1 MIDQSVQPPNFRDN
15 YTLILT
21 PDELSLLKTALIE
34 HLAHG
39 GRDQDIL
46 DALYSK
52 LQLTLSSDGACLR
65 PAQSLEAVGQ
75 GGTNVTEGSIYD
87 FSAFPDP
94 VQVFTKY
101 SHYSDDELQNEIEFL
116 SYENGRVARGHAS
129 QVSESL
135 KEALEEKALRPLLK
149 REYDDTEGRTCFVCS
164 CDPCVCLPEAVEQ
177 GGSIRD
183 SVRHGGTVVP
193 DHICG
198 QCYTDKSDSHSCN
211 RDDCL
216 EKSISSDGACLHS
229 AQSSDPVPLQR
240 SRVDFSLR
248 PYSCGLC
255 GMYHRKEQSCMP
267 DMKPRDS
274 EKGLLG
280 FHEFY
285 GPSYHAED
293 FDIDGFVFDYLT
305 SPDVGNGVRS

>member
-1 MIDQSVQPPNFRDN
+1 MIDQSVQTPNFRDN

-52 LQLTLSSDGACLR
+52 LQLTLSSDGACIR
-65 PAQSLEAVGQ
+65 PAQPLEAVVEQ
-75 GGTNVTEGSIYD
+75 GGLIVTLETYHSIAHAASS
-87 FSAFPDP
+87 F
-94 VQVFTKY
+94 FTLLDT
-101 SHYSDDELQNEIEFL
+101 SIL
-116 SYENGRVARGHAS
+116 SIPPGLFKDRCRDAYRAS
-129 QVSESL
+129 SWLFQDHLYLDQFQS
-135 KEALEEKALRPLLK
+135 
-149 REYDDTEGRTCFVCS
+149 F
-164 CDPCVCLPEAVEQ
+164 EAVEQ

-240 SRVDFSLR
+240 SPIGFSHQS
-248 PYSCGLC
+248 YSCGLC
-255 GMYHRKEQSCMP
+255 GMYHRKEQSCML